1 MNMPSTDYLGASK
14 KCDIVMKGG
23 VTSGIVYPRAVC
35 RLATEYRFQSIGGT
49 SAGAIAAALT
59 AAAEY
64 ARTQGRSVFDDLSRI
79 PAWLG
84 DKQPSQRNSNLFN
97 LFQPQAAL
105 RNLFRIAAALLIKGW
120 GPRLVKLSAA
130 LWLDLILGALPGVAV
145 ILLGLEVHH
154 PWAVIL
160 GGLIVVAGLA
170 VAAVLGIIVRVVQ
183 LPKFRFGLCTGYAPP
198 APGKPPA
205 LIEWLNNQITSMA
218 GSTLNHTL
226 TLDRKSVV

>member
-1 MNMPSTDYLGASK
+1 MNMPSPDYLSASK

-84 DKQPSQRNSNLFN
+84 GKQPSQRDSNLFN
-97 LFQPQAAL
+97 LFQPQPAV

-130 LWLDLILGALPGVAV
+130 LWLDLILGALPGVAI
-145 ILLGLEVHH
+145 ILLGLEVH
-154 PWAVIL
+154 PAWAVIL
-160 GGLIVVAGLA
+160 GGFIVIAGLW

-183 LPKFRFGLCTGYAPP
+183 LPKFRFGLCTGYTPP
-198 APGKPPA
+198 
-205 LIEWLNNQITSMA
+205 E
-218 GSTLNHTL
+218 
-226 TLDRKSVV
+226 